1 MYAVLSE
8 LPDCVSISGSL
19 IQSLLSS
26 SLINN
31 RSVLGENPR
40 AGVGAFG
47 TRATDGAW
55 IWLRAAFAMRRA
67 IEMSAFPGVF
77 TKSIRLA
84 LSGCLI
90 LNALHR
96 GDLLRVLT
104 NALLFGRNIRLPDI
118 YGGGLKAFAG
128 IDTTIR

>member
-1 MYAVLSE
+1 M
-8 LPDCVSISGSL
+8 
-19 IQSLLSS
+19 
-26 SLINN
+26 
-31 RSVLGENPR
+31 
-40 AGVGAFG
+40 GVGTFG

-55 IWLRAAFAMRRA
+55 IRLRAAFAMRRA
-67 IEMSAFPGVF
+67 IEMTLFPGVF

-104 NALLFGRNIRLPDI
+104 NALLFGLNIRLPDMC
-118 YGGGLKAFAG
+118 GGGLKAFAS